1 MVVGPRGLG
10 NSPLRRPGEDRTGV
24 ALVGGPGV
32 VPSDLGVLFLTVGW
46 LVVPPVFR
54 RGDSSPVWIGL
65 KVAVRRE
72 PLCLRVD
79 FIAGAFIWVTR
90 HLRIFLLWI
99 SVLFDY
105 MFICVLCTRFS
116 YVSIK
121 REIPSRDQTWRG
133 CLYVA
138 PPTCALNG

>member
-1 MVVGPRGLG
+1 MVVGLQGLG
-10 NSPLRRPGEDRTGV
+10 NAPLRRPEEDRTGV

-32 VPSDLGVLFLTVGW
+32 VPSDLGVLFLTVRW
-46 LVVPPVFR
+46 LVVLPVFR

-65 KVAVRRE
+65 KLTVWRE
-72 PLCLRVD
+72 PPCLRVD
-79 FIAGAFIWVTR
+79 FISGAFIWVTGL
-90 HLRIFLLWI
+90 LRIFLLWI

-105 MFICVLCTRFS
+105 MFLCVLCTRFS

>member
-10 NSPLRRPGEDRTGV
+10 NAPLRRPGEDRTGV
-24 ALVGGPGV
+24 TLIDGPGV

-72 PLCLRVD
+72 PPCRR
-79 FIAGAFIWVTR
+79 GGFIWVTG

-105 MFICVLCTRFS
+105 MFLCVLCTRFA

-121 REIPSRDQTWRG
+121 REIRGRDQTWRG

-138 PPTCALNG
+138 PPTCALKR